1 MGRMGLV
8 IVFMALLSARDD
20 ASAAGQGMQAC
31 EIDRPGLLALDRQQ
45 FDQDV
50 RGAGGGWRAV
60 AARPGCETAAADLI
74 RDYRKAHPDDP
85 SLLYWHEGQL
95 RAFAGD
101 YPAAMALMQASKK
114 PAPQDPTGWNPYVD
128 ATMAFLAH
136 DKQGLAAAK
145 QALEALPPAP
155 DLPPLKDGVIELPMQ
170 DGQVIKMRWPPNA
183 DVVEGLAR
191 CMEKSYVVAYSQE
204 CRPGSP

>member
-1 MGRMGLV
+1 MGRIGLV
-8 IVFMALLSARDD
+8 IVFMALLSARE

-114 PAPQDPTGWNPYVD
+114 PAPQDPTGWNRYVD

-145 QALEALPPAP
+145 QTLDALPPAP
-155 DLPPLKDGVIELPMQ
+155 DLPPLQDGVIELPMQ

>member
-1 MGRMGLV
+1 MSRIGLAV
-8 IVFMALLSARDD
+8 VFMALLSARDV
-20 ASAAGQGMQAC
+20 SAAGQGMQAC
-31 EIDRPGLLALDRQQ
+31 EIDRPRLLALDQQQ

-50 RGAGGGWRAV
+50 RDGGGGWRAI

-74 RDYRKAHPDDP
+74 RDYRKAHPDDA

-114 PAPQDPTGWNPYVD
+114 PASQDPAGWNPYVD

-136 DKQGLAAAK
+136 DQKGLAAAK
-145 QALEALPPAP
+145 KALDAVPPSP

-191 CMEKSYVVAYSQE
+191 CMEKSYAVAYSQE
-204 CRPGSP
+204 CRAGSP